1 MVAEKIIFLQMH
13 NTILQ
18 SEKYFLNV
26 QMKNLKKKKLE
37 SPPPPPP
44 RLLRRPAPALCLHP
58 LFLIF
63 HILPHTSGEVIK
75 IYFPSFKRGEGGD
88 LNYVVP
94 RVIKCD

>member
-1 MVAEKIIFLQMH
+1 MINLEK
-13 NTILQ
+13 N
-18 SEKYFLNV
+18 
-26 QMKNLKKKKLE
+26 KLE
-37 SPPPPPP
+37 SATPRPTP

-75 IYFPSFKRGEGGD
+75 IYFPSFKRGEGWD